1 MCRPQKRL
9 FLASVYTSRIC
20 LSIMLRAGRALS
32 ESSRCIA
39 RRLLPEV
46 LALCTCSASVIIDI
60 YISMIGR
67 TPLLMRG
74 LSCERRRRKDQML
87 LASYN
92 NYAPHSHFK

>member
-1 MCRPQKRL
+1 
-9 FLASVYTSRIC
+9 
-20 LSIMLRAGRALS
+20 
-32 ESSRCIA
+32 
-39 RRLLPEV
+39 
-46 LALCTCSASVIIDI
+46 
-60 YISMIGR
+60 MIGR